1 MFKRVLI
8 FVTAM
13 VLVLA
18 IGVTAASAEWIKTGD
33 GHPANGRVAA
43 DHGSDLVGYAYYG
56 EQVQPEGQSVNGYT
70 YLVDKGFWVLTKFLI
85 NHDPGE
91 FVPGTN
97 KGTNEGGSGSSGSSS
112 GVSSGG
118 SSGQAQ
124 GGDSAEFN
132 AAKWVTP
139 YPVTTYH
146 KRSSGVINMRWAP
159 NKKAV
164 LIQSYNPGTTLTVLC
179 ELKTWS
185 LVQDPETGKV
195 GFIRSDFLQK

>member
-33 GHPANGRVAA
+33 GHPANGRAAA

-112 GVSSGG
+112 GGSSGG

>member
-1 MFKRVLI
+1 MFKRVLV

-18 IGVTAASAEWIKTGD
+18 MGVTAASAEWIKTGD
-33 GHPANGRVAA
+33 GHPANGRAAA
-43 DHGSDLVGYAYYG
+43 DHGSALVGYAYYG

-97 KGTNEGGSGSSGSSS
+97 KGTNEGGSSSS
-112 GVSSGG
+112 GGSSRSSGQ

-124 GGDSAEFN
+124 GGDSAEYN
-132 AAKWVTP
+132 AARWVTP
-139 YPVTTYH
+139 YQVTTYH

-159 NKKAV
+159 NKKSV

-185 LVQDPETGKV
+185 MVQDPQTGKV

>member
-33 GHPANGRVAA
+33 GHPANGRAAA

-97 KGTNEGGSGSSGSSS
+97 KGTNEGGSSSS
-112 GVSSGG
+112 GGSSRSSGQ

-124 GGDSAEFN
+124 GGDSAEYN
-132 AAKWVTP
+132 AARWVTP
-139 YPVTTYH
+139 YQVTTYH

-159 NKKAV
+159 NKQAV